1 MISEAGQ
8 PFRIFKDPHG
18 FVIGGMEGVR
28 FRNYEI
34 RMEPGTKLFL
44 YTDGAPEATDENDR
58 MFGTERMLQVLRG
71 TDGMNVQQILE
82 YMEASVRA
90 FSGSAAQFDDLTM
103 LCIEYFGAGGVNGT
117 DSGNRAGG
125 VNGTDSRNGTGGE
138 SGTGEEQKA

>member
-8 PFRIFKDPHG
+8 PFHIFKDPHG

-34 RMEPGTKLFL
+34 LMEPGTKLFL
-44 YTDGAPEATDENDR
+44 YTDGVPEATDENDQ
-58 MFGTERMLQVLRG
+58 MFGTDRMLQVLRG

-90 FSGSAAQFDDLTM
+90 FSGSAPQFDDLTM
-103 LCIEYFGAGGVNGT
+103 LCIEYSGAGGGNG
-117 DSGNRAGG
+117 S
-125 VNGTDSRNGTGGE
+125 E
-138 SGTGEEQKA
+138 EEQKA